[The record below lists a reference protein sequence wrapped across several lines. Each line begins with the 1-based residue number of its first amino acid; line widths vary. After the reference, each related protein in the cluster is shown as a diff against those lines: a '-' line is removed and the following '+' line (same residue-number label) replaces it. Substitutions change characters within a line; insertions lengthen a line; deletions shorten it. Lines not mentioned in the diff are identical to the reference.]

1 MIAAERTGEL
11 LLFLVWA
18 DGTDRHLARVVRAA
32 DHRAAAERRCPT
44 GSATL
49 LVCKCGELPHT
60 YTVVAGVASRGIP
73 ARRAAE
79 DARDSARMAVAS
91 ADRALAM
98 IGGR

>member
-1 MIAAERTGEL
+1 MIAAERTVEL
-11 LLFLVWA
+11 SLFLVWA
-18 DGTDRHLARVVRAA
+18 DGTCSRTARVVRAA
-32 DHRAAAERRCPT
+32 NHRAAAERLCPT
-44 GSATL
+44 GNATL
-49 LVCKCGELPHT
+49 LVCRCNELPHT
-60 YTVVAGVASRGIP
+60 YTVTNGHAERGIP

>member
-1 MIAAERTGEL
+1 MNAPEL
-11 LLFLVWA
+11 SLFLVWG
-18 DGTDRHLARVVRAA
+18 DGTDGHLARVVRATN
-32 DHRAAAERRCPT
+32 HRAAAERRCPT
-44 GSATL
+44 GTATL

-60 YTVVAGVASRGIP
+60 YTVTAGVASRGIP